1 MSFSRHHVARAR
13 HGAIGVLTLTAL
25 GLGACAEPTTA
36 VDFDAPSAPQGLADA
51 NRPTTSASYIV
62 QFAGDEQD
70 IPGLAQQLVSAQG
83 GALRFTY
90 TAALKGFAAELPP
103 QAVEAL
109 RRNPRIR
116 LVEPD
121 VEMQLFTGGTQ
132 TSPPSWGLDRIDQRA
147 TARDGSYSY
156 GNDGSGVHAYIFDS
170 GIRSTH
176 NQFAGRVGTGYTVVN
191 DGNGTEDCQGHGTHV
206 AGTVGG
212 ALHGVAK
219 GVTLHPIR
227 VFGCTGGAS
236 TSSIIAALDWVVRN
250 AQRPAVGNMSL
261 GGGFSSAFNSAV
273 ENAVAAGITMVV
285 AAGNSTTNACN
296 VSPAS
301 APAAITVGSSAN
313 NDAISS
319 FSNHGPCVDLFAP
332 GTSIASTYHTGNTA
346 TATMSGTSMA
356 SPHVA
361 GAAALVLAA
370 NPSATPAQVDA
381 ALKTNATGN
390 TISALPVNTANLL
403 LFTGFIGGAGTSPT
417 PPPATEPPPA
427 NVAPTAGFAASCSGL
442 TCSFTD
448 QSSDS
453 DGTIASRQWSF
464 GDGSASTA
472 TNPSRTYLAGGT
484 YTVTLTVTDN
494 AGATA
499 TATRTVT
506 VTAPAVTNS
515 APTASFSAQC
525 QGNRSSCTFNGS
537 NSSDDKGIVRY
548 EWNFGD
554 GSATRASATTAS
566 TSYTY
571 SRTGTFT
578 VTLTVFDAEGLSAS
592 TTRTV
597 TVRRL

>member
-1 MSFSRHHVARAR
+1 MPFSPHHGARAR
-13 HGAIGVLTLTAL
+13 HGAIGVLSVAAL
-25 GLGACAEPTTA
+25 ALGACAEPTTA
-36 VDFDAPSAPQGLADA
+36 LDSDVSSAPQGVADA
-51 NRPTTSASYIV
+51 SRAATSASYIV
-62 QFAGDEQD
+62 QFASDERD
-70 IPGLAQQLVSAQG
+70 ADGLSRQLVAAHG

-103 QAVEAL
+103 QAIEAL
-109 RRNPRIR
+109 RRNPRVR

-121 VEMQLFTGGTQ
+121 LEVQLFTGGTQ
-132 TSPPSWGLDRIDQRA
+132 TSPPSWGLDRIDQRP
-147 TARDGSYSY
+147 TSRDGSYSY
-156 GNDGSGVHAYIFDS
+156 GNDGSGVHAYIFDT

-176 NQFAGRVGTGYTVVN
+176 SQFTGRIGAGHTVVA

-212 ALHGVAK
+212 SLHGVAK

-236 TSSIIAALDWVVRN
+236 TSSIISALDWVVKN

-261 GGGFSSAFNSAV
+261 GGGFSSSFNTAIQ
-273 ENAVAAGITMVV
+273 NAVAAGITMVV
-285 AAGNSTTNACN
+285 AAGNSTADACN

-301 APAAITVGSSAN
+301 APAAITVGSSTAS
-313 NDAISS
+313 DAISS

-332 GTSIASTYHTGNTA
+332 GSSIASTYYTSNTA
-346 TATMSGTSMA
+346 TATMSGTSMSA
-356 SPHVA
+356 PHVA

-370 NPSATPAQVDA
+370 NPLATPAQVDA
-381 ALKTNATGN
+381 ALKGNATGN
-390 TISALPVNTANLL
+390 TLSALPVNTANLL
-403 LFTGFIGGAGTSPT
+403 LYTGFIGGGSTT
-417 PPPATEPPPA
+417 PPTEPPPA

-472 TNPSRTYLAGGT
+472 TNPSRTYLTGGT

-506 VTAPAVTNS
+506 VTAPANT
-515 APTASFSAQC
+515 APTASFTAQC

-537 NSSDDKGIVRY
+537 ASSDDKGVVRY
-548 EWNFGD
+548 DWSFGD
-554 GSATRASATTAS
+554 GSATRSTTTAS
-566 TSYTY
+566 TSYKY
-571 SRTGTFT
+571 ARTGTFT
-578 VTLTVFDAEGLSAS
+578 VTLTVFDAEGLSSS
-592 TTRTV
+592 TTRSV